1 MKRTPIE
8 RLVRAHRFN
17 TGVYLRAEE
26 VREIFT
32 SEPGQ
37 AMGWTTTV
45 LGYRLEQA
53 AEDAEFARTEASDE

>member
-8 RLVRAHRFN
+8 RLVRAHKFG

-32 SEPGQ
+32 PEPN
-37 AMGWTTTV
+37 TPCLLYTSPSP
-45 LGYRLEQA
+45 R
-53 AEDAEFARTEASDE
+53 DS